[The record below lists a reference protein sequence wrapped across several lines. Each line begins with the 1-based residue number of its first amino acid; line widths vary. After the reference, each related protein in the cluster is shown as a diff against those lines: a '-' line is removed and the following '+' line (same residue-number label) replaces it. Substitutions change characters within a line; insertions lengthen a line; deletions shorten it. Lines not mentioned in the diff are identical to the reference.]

1 MRLTSSLALSGLLA
15 ASLVPA
21 MAQTVAPA
29 QSNSAP
35 IVTTSPG
42 ASNGTSTTGVNTNGT
57 GTAAGTAATGTAATP
72 AQGPATTS
80 ATMGGGAGNG
90 PGTSTGTSPGTG
102 TAATGTVITP
112 SMSGAALS
120 NAGNPANP
128 ANGNPAVDTTGAKPM
143 AQPAKGAN
151 SFTEGQAK
159 SRLASNG
166 FTDISTLTKDA
177 DGVWRGRATKAARP
191 ATSGS
196 TTGATT
202 ASPDFPTRPSF
213 PKFRIGA

>member
-29 QSNSAP
+29 PSNGAP

-42 ASNGTSTTGVNTNGT
+42 ASSGTSTTGINTNGT
-57 GTAAGTAATGTAATP
+57 GTAAGTANPATTN
-72 AQGPATTS
+72 PATTS

-102 TAATGTVITP
+102 TSATGTTGTVVTP

-120 NAGNPANP
+120 NAGAPTNPGNA
-128 ANGNPAVDTTGAKPM
+128 NPAVDTTGAKPM

-159 SRLASNG
+159 SRLAGNG

-177 DGVWRGRATKAARP
+177 DGVWRGRATK
-191 ATSGS
+191 GGK
-196 TTGATT
+196 TGDVWLDYRGNYGQ
-202 ASPDFPTRPSF
+202 P
-213 PKFRIGA
+213 